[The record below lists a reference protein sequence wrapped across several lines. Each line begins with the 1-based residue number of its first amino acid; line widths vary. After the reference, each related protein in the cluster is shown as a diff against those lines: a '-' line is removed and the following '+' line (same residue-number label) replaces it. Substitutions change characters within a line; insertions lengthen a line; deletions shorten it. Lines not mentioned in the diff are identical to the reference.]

1 MIGPRHHDLPGLQRL
16 SQRIEGR
23 FGEFGK
29 LIKEQYPTM
38 RQRNFAWP
46 RPRAATDKRRHRSR
60 MMWVTERTAL
70 HKPTGG
76 KLASDRVQHRHIQR
90 LTR

>member
-23 FGEFGK
+23 LGEFSK
-29 LIKEQYPTM
+29 LIKGQNPTM

-46 RPRAATDKRRHRSR
+46 HPRTGTNKCRHRSR
-60 MMWVTERTAL
+60 MMRVTEQTAL
-70 HKPTGG
+70 HNPTGG
-76 KLASDRVQHRHIQR
+76 KLAHNLMQHCHIQR